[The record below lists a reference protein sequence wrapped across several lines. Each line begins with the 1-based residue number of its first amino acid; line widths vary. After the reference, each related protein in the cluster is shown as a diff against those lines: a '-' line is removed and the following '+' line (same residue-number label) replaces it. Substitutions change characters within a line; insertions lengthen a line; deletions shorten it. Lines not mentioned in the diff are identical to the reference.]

1 MTRKLYALLLAGTAA
16 CPIAASAQT
25 FTGSVTLGYGLG
37 EVSINPPLGSDSFD
51 LNSVTLDG
59 RIAVDLG
66 NGFSVGGRV
75 DRANLDIEAFPV
87 DIAGN
92 LMNVHAA
99 YAFGGG
105 GWAGL
110 YAEDASISID
120 MLPIDIGSTQYGIE
134 GGYKGA
140 GYAVSGFYGADD
152 DVSHM
157 GFAASWTGT
166 PKLTVGGSFTRT
178 NIDMFGTDIDID
190 YFGVAGTYDINE
202 KLNVFA
208 GIGQSS
214 IGDLDGDMTT
224 YGVGLGYDM
233 SGFSKIPMVASIE
246 LARSQISAFGADDI
260 IDLDTVRIGL
270 TIPFG
275 AGASKAP
282 LNSVADSILNPSHS
296 AISQTILMAF

>member
-1 MTRKLYALLLAGTAA
+1 MTGRLCALLLAGAFV
-16 CPIAASAQT
+16 CPIGAIAQT
-25 FTGSVTLGYGLG
+25 FTGGVTLGYGMG
-37 EVSINPPLGSDSFD
+37 DVSINPPLPSGSFD
-51 LNSVTLDG
+51 LNSFTLDG
-59 RIAVDLG
+59 RIAIDLG

-75 DRANLDIEAFPV
+75 DRANIDQDLFPV

-92 LMNVHAA
+92 LMTLNAA

-105 GWAGL
+105 GWVGL

-120 MLPIDIGSTQYGIE
+120 LLPIDIGSTQYGIE

-140 GYAVSGFYGADD
+140 GYAVSAFYGADD
-152 DVSHM
+152 DISHF
-157 GFAASWTGT
+157 GLAARWTGT

-178 NIDMFGTDIDID
+178 NVALFGSDFDVD
-190 YFGVAGTYDINE
+190 YFGLAGTYDIND

-208 GIGQSS
+208 GIGQTS
-214 IGDLDGDMTT
+214 ISNADADLTT
-224 YGVGLGYDM
+224 YGIGVGYDM
-233 SGFSKIPMVASIE
+233 SGFAKIPMVASIE
-246 LARSQISAFGADDI
+246 LARSEIGFSGFSNLV
-260 IDLDTVRIGL
+260 DLDTVRIGL

>member
-1 MTRKLYALLLAGTAA
+1 MTTRLCALLLAGAFVS
-16 CPIAASAQT
+16 PIAASAQT
-25 FTGSVTLGYGLG
+25 FTGGFTLGYGTG
-37 EVSINPPLGSDSFD
+37 EVSINPPLPSGSFD
-51 LNSVTLDG
+51 LNSLTIDG
-59 RIAVDLG
+59 RIGIDLG
-66 NGFSVGGRV
+66 NGWSVGGRV
-75 DRANLDIEAFPV
+75 DRANIEQDLVPI

-92 LMNVHAA
+92 LMSVNAA
-99 YAFGGG
+99 YSFGGG
-105 GWAGL
+105 AWVGL

-120 MLPIDIGSTQYGIE
+120 VISIDIGSTQYGIE

-152 DVSHM
+152 DISHM

-178 NIDMFGTDIDID
+178 NIDAFGADIDVD
-190 YFGVAGTYDINE
+190 YFGIAGTYDIND

-214 IGDLDGDMTT
+214 IDDFDGDMTT

-246 LARSQISAFGADDI
+246 LARSEISAFGASDI

-275 AGASKAP
+275 SAASKAP